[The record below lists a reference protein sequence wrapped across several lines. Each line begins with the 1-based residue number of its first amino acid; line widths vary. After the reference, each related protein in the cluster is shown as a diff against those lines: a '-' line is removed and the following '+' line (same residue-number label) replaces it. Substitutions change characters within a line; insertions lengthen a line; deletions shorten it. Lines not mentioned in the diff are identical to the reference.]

1 MDTAY
6 AIHPFIKTVTNLFM
20 STKTVQFSVEV
31 HNMKITSGSFQVL
44 GIVRNYVGAATNA
57 TSFQGN
63 TFSATLKENES
74 EYFAVTVFIN
84 QYTIDGI
91 LYTVRDKPLNLLA
104 TLYLPDVDY
113 VVKVCPE
120 SSIASIYT
128 FARMAKVHD
137 DGIVHMHG
145 TERNMKIAY
154 GMKQNLF
161 RTEGVVAT
169 MIRTSP
175 NGFETNSYPMFN
187 SLCNLHYYCLT
198 NPVANTGKPFYEQFL
213 DYAWHE
219 QDKPNATFL
228 WAVRNMLYDPFTNAN
243 NIYQMLAGMEEIYKD
258 SLVSMKNMSDEQK
271 VPHNWTLTLKSN
283 TSGSKNFIPS
293 GAAFVV
299 FDADD
304 NAWVANNFRAGSGD
318 SGTHCLVY
326 KYDASPADFSPVQG
340 GGLLGV
346 AFGVAVSPDKKYI
359 SFGNFGWGSVFN
371 NPQEGS
377 ISRFH
382 YQHGR
387 PVSPSNGYTLGLSRV
402 QGLAYDK
409 DGNLWMASVGCQE
422 PFAPA
427 PTGVYPFASEPG
439 AVVVY
444 LKPEKEED
452 VEQPPSPESTLICN
466 EFPVKKTAAS
476 DAVPLKTPYLKVFD
490 VIPDNKGNAYVSCI
504 GNYDKDNPDNCALSA
519 VYKVAIEDNKLVVK
533 NSWFSDY
540 SGSAN
545 GQEGYESLRQVTI
558 NGDGDVIV
566 VGVTSS
572 RATILSNDLST
583 VKGYYDV
590 NTYAPWGVKI
600 DKRQTVFLAN
610 FGHETDLKDNPTLD
624 MQGPFGVTMLREP
637 SKPETAMLLT
647 VPTGGSEVTL
657 ANGQPLYGTQ
667 TKPVMPGSKLE
678 PVQMHC
684 YQPIMRLTS
693 TNIDGA
699 GNLWCMN
706 NWKPSAI
713 VDVADNPG
721 GDGVVI
727 FLGIA
732 EPE

>member
-1 MDTAY
+1 
-6 AIHPFIKTVTNLFM
+6 M
-20 STKTVQFSVEV
+20 STKTVQFSVGM
-31 HNMKITSGSFQVL
+31 NNINLISGSFQVF
-44 GIVRNYVGAATNA
+44 GIVQDYVGAATSKM
-57 TSFQGN
+57 SFQGN
-63 TFSATLKENES
+63 TFSAALKENES
-74 EYFAVTVFIN
+74 EYFAVTVFIY
-84 QYTIDGI
+84 QYSINDVT
-91 LYTVRDKPLNLLA
+91 YTVSGTPLNLLA
-104 TLYLPDVDY
+104 TLYLPDADDG
-113 VVKVCPE
+113 VKVCPE
-120 SSIASIYT
+120 SSIASLYT
-128 FARMAKVHD
+128 FARMTRVQD
-137 DGIVHMHG
+137 DGIVYMQG

-154 GMKQNLF
+154 GMKQNIF
-161 RTEGVVAT
+161 RTEGLVAD
-169 MIRTSP
+169 MIRQSP

-187 SLCNLHYYCLT
+187 SLCNLYYYCLT
-198 NPVANTGKPFYEQFL
+198 NPTANTGKPFYDQFL

-219 QDKPNATFL
+219 SGKPNTTFL
-228 WAVRNMLYDPFTNAN
+228 GALRNMLHDPFTNAG
-243 NIYQMLAGMEEIYKD
+243 NIYQMLAGKEEVYKD
-258 SLVSMKNMSDEQK
+258 SLVSMKNMPENQK
-271 VPHNWTLTLKSN
+271 APNNWTLTLKSN
-283 TSGSKNFIPS
+283 SSGAKNFIPS

-299 FDADD
+299 FDVDD

-326 KYDASPADFSPVQG
+326 KYNATPADFSPVQG

-359 SFGNFGWGSVFN
+359 SFGNFGWGSVLN

-387 PVSPSNGYTLGLSRV
+387 AVSPSNGYTLGLSRV
-402 QGLAYDK
+402 QGLEYDN
-409 DGNLWMASVGCQE
+409 DGNLWMASVGCQD

-427 PTGVYPFASEPG
+427 PAGVYPFASEPS

-452 VEQPPSPESTLICN
+452 IEKPPTPENTLICN
-466 EFPVKKTAAS
+466 AFPVKRTAAS
-476 DAVPLKTPYLKVFD
+476 EPVLLQTPYLKIFD
-490 VIPDNKGNAYVSCI
+490 VTPDNKGNAYVSCI
-504 GNYDKDNPDNCALSA
+504 GNYDKLHPDNCALSA
-519 VYKVAIEDNKLVVK
+519 VYKVAIEEGKLVVK
-533 NSWFSDY
+533 NSWFSNY

-545 GQEGYESLRQVTI
+545 GQEGYESLRQITI

-572 RATILSNDLST
+572 RATILSSDLST

-590 NTYAPWGVKI
+590 HTYAPWGVKI

-657 ANGQPLYGTQ
+657 ANGLPLYGTQ
-667 TKPVMPGSKLE
+667 AKPVMPGSRLQ
-678 PVQMHC
+678 PVQIHC